1 MLSSAS
7 ADPSAPEDAVL
18 RSTPARRRSA
28 RALALLAALLAV
40 ACGRREP
47 AVPRVAVSIF
57 PLYDITRRVAGDRLK
72 VDLVLPPGH
81 TTHFYDPKPQDVAK
95 LADAEIV
102 FAVGLG
108 LDRWVADMARNA
120 GAGSARVFEVGPL
133 VEPILVPE
141 NVVRLMEADGPGRD
155 ASGQGPI
162 DAHFWLDPVRME
174 RATDVIVGA
183 LSKLDPEEAPF
194 YKTRGD
200 EVKRS
205 LLELHQEIARRAAA
219 WPHRRIVTFHGS
231 MYYYADR
238 YRLEVTAVIEPVPGR
253 EPSARYLARA
263 LETIRGAGV
272 VALLSEPQLDPRAA
286 RALAAE
292 TNLPLYEI
300 DPVGGVTGVDSYE
313 KLLGQITQ
321 VLDKALR

>member
-1 MLSSAS
+1 M
-7 ADPSAPEDAVL
+7 L
-18 RSTPARRRSA
+18 RSIPAPRRRTA
-28 RALALLAALLAV
+28 RALALLAALV
-40 ACGRREP
+40 AGSCVRREG
-47 AVPRVAVSIF
+47 AVPRVAASIF
-57 PLYDITRRVAGDRLK
+57 PLYDIARRVAGDRLK

-81 TTHFYDPKPQDVAK
+81 TTHYYDPKPQDVAK

-108 LDRWVADMARNA
+108 LDGWVAEMAKSA
-120 GAGSARVFEVGPL
+120 GAGPARVFEVGPL

-141 NVVRLMEADGPGRD
+141 NVVRLVEADARGRE
-155 ASGQGPI
+155 ASGPGPI
-162 DAHFWLDPVRME
+162 DPHFWLDPVRME

-183 LSKLDPEEAPF
+183 LSKLDPEEAPL

-205 LLELHQEIARRAAA
+205 LLELHQEIVRHAAA
-219 WPHRRIVTFHGS
+219 WPQRKIVTFHGS

-238 YRLEVTAVIEPVPGR
+238 YGLEVTAVVEPLPGR
-253 EPSARYLARA
+253 EPNARYLARV
-263 LETIRGAGV
+263 LETIRSAGV
-272 VALLSEPQLDPRAA
+272 VALLSEPQLDPCAA
-286 RALAAE
+286 RTIAAE
-292 TNLPLYEI
+292 TGLPLYEI